1 MQYKETKKSISN
13 MVRKKN
19 ELMSMN
25 KERKKKDNLQIKYK
39 TRPFDKHFS
48 QIDVR
53 FMIP

>member
-13 MVRKKN
+13 MVKKKT
-19 ELMSMN
+19 EFVSMK

-39 TRPFDKHFS
+39 TRSFDKHFS